1 MKHLVAAV
9 VLVFSLPLPS
19 LADDTEVAALL
30 ARPDDFD
37 GSRVSVT
44 GELVGDYSPRDEGVW
59 VQLNDD
65 PYVRRPI
72 GQGGVPAGANTGIG
86 ALIPGAIFDATDL
99 GPPGRY
105 GRLGPE
111 VALTGTF
118 IHSDPDLGGETYIL
132 VEEMAL
138 IHAAE
143 AYAVPGPD
151 MWLVVGL
158 ALLAV
163 AGTITFVARRLAG
176 RRSPEA
182 DVS

>member
-1 MKHLVAAV
+1 MKHLAAAV
-9 VLVFSLPLPS
+9 VLIFSLPLPS
-19 LADDTEVAALL
+19 LAEDTEVAALL

-72 GQGGVPAGANTGIG
+72 GQGGVPTGANTGIG
-86 ALIPGAIFDATDL
+86 ALIPEGTFDATDL

-118 IHSDPDLGGETYIL
+118 IHSDPDLGGETYIM
-132 VEEMAL
+132 VEAMVL
-138 IHAAE
+138 INAAQ

-151 MWLVVGL
+151 VWLVVGL
-158 ALLAV
+158 ALLAL
-163 AGTITFVARRLAG
+163 AGAIIFIPPRLAR

>member
-1 MKHLVAAV
+1 MKRLLGAV
-9 VLVFSLPLPS
+9 VLVLALPLPS
-19 LADDTEVAALL
+19 LAEDTEVAALL

-37 GSRVSVT
+37 GRQVSVT

-72 GQGGVPAGANTGIG
+72 GQGGVPTGANTGIG
-86 ALIPGAIFDATDL
+86 ALIPDRIFDATDL

-111 VALTGTF
+111 VTLTGTF
-118 IHSDPDLGGETYIL
+118 THSDPDLGGETYIL
-132 VEEMAL
+132 VEEMVL
-138 IHAAE
+138 IDAAE

-158 ALLAV
+158 ALLTV
-163 AGTITFVARRLAG
+163 AGAITFIARRLAG
-176 RRSPEA
+176 QRSLET